1 MDKGNTQTLASCW
14 SVNGNIEILWPGH
27 KSGNTPHLLLTLPI
41 DLRSYQ
47 QRPETAAPLRHAG
60 GAPVSSL
67 IVQGLVHHCW
77 ELSELLWMVS
87 KVIPVQPPMTPLSL
101 LSQARVPRLQ
111 NNKTIAKCSQ
121 LQACGNVI
129 GINHHLF
136 LENWTLD
143 LGLNTLV
150 PGMPLMNRC
159 CLIALTYEG
168 RVSGLGVW
176 NSCSF
181 QLIFNYPSSHEG
193 GYRRGRRVGV
203 QTMRLATRHAIRAEV
218 KLIKNRK
225 WPAIIV
231 GIIPHYTDGQ
241 CSNWICL
248 SGVTISRTLEMI
260 EASSW
265 EGRVSIVAN
274 TVCPVTEWTTA

>member
-67 IVQGLVHHCW
+67 IVQGLVHHWW

-121 LQACGNVI
+121 LRACGNVI

-150 PGMPLMNRC
+150 PVMPLMNRC

-181 QLIFNYPSSHEG
+181 QLIFNYPGSHEG
-193 GYRRGRRVGV
+193 GYRRGRAGRRAGV
-203 QTMRLATRHAIRAEV
+203 QTVRPATWQRWNSLKIVSGHQLLLVSFHIILMVNVRTGFVCLVLLFLVPLRWLRPRLERA
-218 KLIKNRK
+218 
-225 WPAIIV
+225 
-231 GIIPHYTDGQ
+231 GCQ
-241 CSNWICL
+241 
-248 SGVTISRTLEMI
+248 
-260 EASSW
+260 
-265 EGRVSIVAN
+265 
-274 TVCPVTEWTTA
+274 

>member
-1 MDKGNTQTLASCW
+1 MCRVQSRVNLSVINRYVSFRRRRNPLARYNPRPAFSWSDLISQGSWGCNANSLLVPTWTQTYSMDKGNTQTLASCW

-67 IVQGLVHHCW
+67 IVQEGLVHHWW

-121 LQACGNVI
+121 LRACGNVI
-129 GINHHLF
+129 A
-136 LENWTLD
+136 LE
-143 LGLNTLV
+143 
-150 PGMPLMNRC
+150 
-159 CLIALTYEG
+159 
-168 RVSGLGVW
+168 S
-176 NSCSF
+176 
-181 QLIFNYPSSHEG
+181 
-193 GYRRGRRVGV
+193 
-203 QTMRLATRHAIRAEV
+203 
-218 KLIKNRK
+218 
-225 WPAIIV
+225 II
-231 GIIPHYTDGQ
+231 
-241 CSNWICL
+241 ICF
-248 SGVTISRTLEMI
+248 
-260 EASSW
+260 
-265 EGRVSIVAN
+265 
-274 TVCPVTEWTTA
+274 